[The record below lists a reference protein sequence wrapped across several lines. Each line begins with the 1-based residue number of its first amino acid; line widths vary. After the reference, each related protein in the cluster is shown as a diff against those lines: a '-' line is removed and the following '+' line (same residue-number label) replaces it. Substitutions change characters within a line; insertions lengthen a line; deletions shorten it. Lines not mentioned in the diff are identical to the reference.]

1 MPSQVLKK
9 VFDEAAQLSGIP
21 VIFRASDSLQ
31 TQANLKMAR
40 NGELAHIIQ
49 YHTKYAMQKEYL
61 GTFQAGFILRA
72 FGANQS
78 NRFEV
83 GSTPS
88 GRDEGQKLVSEHFQ
102 RLGVNLPDNKLRHFA
117 SAIYDGLGVQIRS
130 VPVGLRI
137 DSWILTN
144 YPELKEQQKA
154 IIHSQLEENIKP
166 LSAEIRKTTPKKH
179 YDASLTINAAFAS
192 FWAKA
197 WGLQPLEAP
206 YALAGFTSKSKLL
219 IKAFHETMLDA
230 DHDKELLQKW
240 IDILGVK
247 SWYKLTEY
255 K

>member
-1 MPSQVLKK
+1 MPGQILKE
-9 VFDEAAQLSGIP
+9 VFDEAAQISGIP
-21 VIFRASDSLQ
+21 IIFQASDSLQ
-31 TQANLKMAR
+31 TQSTLKMAR

-49 YHTKYAMQKEYL
+49 YHTKYEMQKEYL
-61 GTFQAGFILRA
+61 GVFQAGFILRT
-72 FGANQS
+72 FGASQS

-88 GRDEGQKLVSEHFQ
+88 GRDEGQKLVTEHFQ
-102 RLGVNLPDNKLRHFA
+102 RLGVSLPDNKLRHFA
-117 SAIYDGLGVQIRS
+117 SVIYDGLGVQIRS

-137 DSWILTN
+137 DSWILSN
-144 YPELKEQQKA
+144 YLELKEQQKV
-154 IIHSQLEENIKP
+154 IIHSQLEENTKP
-166 LSAEIRKTTPKKH
+166 LSAEIRKATPKKH

-206 YALAGFTSKSKLL
+206 YALAGFASKSEVLT
-219 IKAFHETMLDA
+219 KAFHETMLDA